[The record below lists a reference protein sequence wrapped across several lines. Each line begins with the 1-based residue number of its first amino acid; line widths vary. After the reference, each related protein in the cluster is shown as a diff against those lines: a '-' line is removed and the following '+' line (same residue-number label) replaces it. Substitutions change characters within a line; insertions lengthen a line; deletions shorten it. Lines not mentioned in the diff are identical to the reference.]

1 VINGIEYWYA
11 VAAFDGPDDWAG
23 AAVDPL
29 ENAKQK
35 NAFLDGDNT
44 VAVIPQNDPAGFKAS
59 EFEIIKTGN
68 SFANLDA
75 IPIDAFS
82 FSFIGESEVNESDLI
97 SKGYDYKVEFHE
109 TYSDIDTSSGI
120 DTSRWDTT
128 YYNYWTMVS
137 LDENGSV
144 IDTVVAKETDI
155 ETGEE
160 KYIIDG
166 FIPIFSDAIW
176 KTESADT
183 VYSHYSNAGSSHSF
197 STLGDN
203 STGAS
208 SWGDF
213 MKFLYY
219 SYPSQFSMPP
229 DGYASQTNLGHDFEI
244 RYSESGSIASWFTN
258 GHLTGAVALDTLQ
271 VPLEIWDVEDPDNP
285 TRLGVAIRQVVGS
298 SKPDEYWTL
307 DSAIVLDTISTEML
321 IDTVYTEEDTTY
333 DTTMV
338 YGFDTSMVHFYVFD
352 KNTWILP
359 VHEPYTGEAVSI
371 HPQTDAS
378 KIGWITTYNRSDHH
392 FNYGDTMRFEIPN
405 PVVPGNDEFLIK
417 TTLPNYAAGDGDLD
431 NVLVVPNPYK
441 VTSAYEFG
449 PFEREIQFTNL
460 PAECMIRIYTVNGDL
475 VQVIHHE
482 ENSIGYRGLSV
493 EAWDLRTYNNQEVA
507 FGVYLYHIVS
517 GGFKEGQEH
526 VGKFAVIK

>member
-1 VINGIEYWYA
+1 
-11 VAAFDGPDDWAG
+11 
-23 AAVDPL
+23 
-29 ENAKQK
+29 
-35 NAFLDGDNT
+35 
-44 VAVIPQNDPAGFKAS
+44 
-59 EFEIIKTGN
+59 
-68 SFANLDA
+68 
-75 IPIDAFS
+75 
-82 FSFIGESEVNESDLI
+82 
-97 SKGYDYKVEFHE
+97 
-109 TYSDIDTSSGI
+109 
-120 DTSRWDTT
+120 
-128 YYNYWTMVS
+128 MVS

-144 IDTVVAKETDI
+144 IDTVVYEETDI

-166 FIPIFSDAIW
+166 FIPVFSDAIW

-183 VYSHYSNAGSSHSF
+183 VYSHYSNAGSSHSL
-197 STLGDN
+197 STLGHN
-203 STGAS
+203 SSGAF

-219 SYPSQFSMPP
+219 SYPSQFSIPP
-229 DGYASQTNLGHDFEI
+229 DGFMSQTNLGHDFEI

-258 GHLTGAVALDTLQ
+258 GNLTGAEDLDTLQ

-298 SKPDEYWTL
+298 SKPDEYWVL
-307 DSAIVLDTISTEML
+307 DSAIVLDTISTEMV
-321 IDTVYTEEDTTY
+321 IDTVYAEEDTTY

-449 PFEREIQFTNL
+449 Q
-460 PAECMIRIYTVNGDL
+460 
-475 VQVIHHE
+475 
-482 ENSIGYRGLSV
+482 
-493 EAWDLRTYNNQEVA
+493 
-507 FGVYLYHIVS
+507 
-517 GGFKEGQEH
+517 
-526 VGKFAVIK
+526 

>member
-1 VINGIEYWYA
+1 
-11 VAAFDGPDDWAG
+11 
-23 AAVDPL
+23 
-29 ENAKQK
+29 
-35 NAFLDGDNT
+35 
-44 VAVIPQNDPAGFKAS
+44 
-59 EFEIIKTGN
+59 
-68 SFANLDA
+68 
-75 IPIDAFS
+75 
-82 FSFIGESEVNESDLI
+82 
-97 SKGYDYKVEFHE
+97 
-109 TYSDIDTSSGI
+109 
-120 DTSRWDTT
+120 
-128 YYNYWTMVS
+128 
-137 LDENGSV
+137 
-144 IDTVVAKETDI
+144 
-155 ETGEE
+155 
-160 KYIIDG
+160 
-166 FIPIFSDAIW
+166 
-176 KTESADT
+176 
-183 VYSHYSNAGSSHSF
+183 
-197 STLGDN
+197 
-203 STGAS
+203 
-208 SWGDF
+208 
-213 MKFLYY
+213 
-219 SYPSQFSMPP
+219 
-229 DGYASQTNLGHDFEI
+229 
-244 RYSESGSIASWFTN
+244 
-258 GHLTGAVALDTLQ
+258 
-271 VPLEIWDVEDPDNP
+271 
-285 TRLGVAIRQVVGS
+285 
-298 SKPDEYWTL
+298 
-307 DSAIVLDTISTEML
+307 
-321 IDTVYTEEDTTY
+321 
-333 DTTMV
+333 
-338 YGFDTSMVHFYVFD
+338 
-352 KNTWILP
+352 